1 MEDKIYIKK
10 RRMRE
15 VREHGCDILKSS
27 GMRAER
33 NWIQHGRTS
42 VYHHS
47 IRVAILSLQMAE
59 FLNLSVDKRALI
71 RGALLHD
78 YFLYDWHEKDA
89 SHKWH
94 GFHHAKKACNNAM
107 RDFEISDLESD
118 IIEKHMFP
126 LNRSLPRYRES
137 QIVCVA
143 DKICSVAEIADG
155 IRRL

>member
-1 MEDKIYIKK
+1 MGDKIYLRK

-15 VREHGCDILKSS
+15 VKENGFDILKSS

-47 IRVAILSLQMAE
+47 VRVAILSLQIAE
-59 FLNLSVDKRALI
+59 LLNLSVDKRALI

-94 GFHHAKKACNNAM
+94 GFHHAEKARNNAR
-107 RDFEISDLESD
+107 RDFVISDLESD

-126 LNRSLPRYRES
+126 LNRRLPRYRES

-143 DKICSVAEIADG
+143 DKICSLEEIADG
-155 IRRL
+155 IWNF

>member
-47 IRVAILSLQMAE
+47 IRVAILSLQIAE
-59 FLNLSVDKRALI
+59 LLNLSVDKRVLI
-71 RGALLHD
+71 RGSLLHD
-78 YFLYDWHEKDA
+78 YFLYDWHEKVEYGG
-89 SHKWH
+89 K
-94 GFHHAKKACNNAM
+94 
-107 RDFEISDLESD
+107 L
-118 IIEKHMFP
+118 
-126 LNRSLPRYRES
+126 
-137 QIVCVA
+137 
-143 DKICSVAEIADG
+143 
-155 IRRL
+155 